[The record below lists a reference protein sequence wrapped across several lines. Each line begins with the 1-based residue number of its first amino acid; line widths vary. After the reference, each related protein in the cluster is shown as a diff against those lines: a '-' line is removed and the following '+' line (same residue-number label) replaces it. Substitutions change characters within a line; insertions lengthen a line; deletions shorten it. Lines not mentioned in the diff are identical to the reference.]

1 MKYREQ
7 FGENYVRKRIK
18 HNGKQLTHKKKNGK
32 KI

>member
-18 HNGKQLTHKKKNGK
+18 HNGKQLTHKKNGK